1 MDADQAVALQ
11 LHNQGSF
18 SKEWYTHASPKTHAL
33 TQTNPPVRAEVS
45 VAPLAWN
52 ANLAAWAQQYAA
64 ELASLDRGMQHCK
77 QLRDIKQGENL
88 ATCSGPWANP
98 LLESSKSGMLRRK
111 GVIQAQGCEKW
122 GHYTQVRHHSWQ
134 WRRVVVTM
142 EET

>member
-1 MDADQAVALQ
+1 LAL
-11 LHNQGSF
+11 
-18 SKEWYTHASPKTHAL
+18 
-33 TQTNPPVRAEVS
+33 
-45 VAPLAWN
+45 N